1 MGAWDHTIF
10 DNDTACDWIYD
21 VEESD
26 DLSVIEETIDKLLEC
41 EGNDIEAPE
50 AEEALAAIE
59 TITRLIGNGGE
70 KNSYTESLDSWV
82 ASHPQEIP
90 QSLIENANKAIGL
103 ILSEQSELRELWAES
118 DETGWKKTVV
128 DLQERLNK

>member
-10 DNDTACDWIYD
+10 GNDTACDWIYD

-82 ASHPQEIP
+82 TSHPQEIP
-90 QSLIENANKAIGL
+90 QSLKENANKAIGL

-118 DETGWKKTVV
+118 DETEWKKTVV

>member
-10 DNDTACDWIYD
+10 GNDTACDWKYE

-26 DLSVIEETIDKLLEC
+26 DLTVIEQTIDKLIEF
-41 EGNDIEAPE
+41 EGDYIEAPE

-59 TITRLIGNGGE
+59 TITRLKGNGGE

-82 ASHPQEIP
+82 ESHPQEIP
-90 QSLIENANKAIGL
+90 QSLIEKGNKAIGL
-103 ILSEQSELRELWAES
+103 ILSGQSELLELWTES
-118 DETGWKKTVV
+118 NEAGWKKTVV